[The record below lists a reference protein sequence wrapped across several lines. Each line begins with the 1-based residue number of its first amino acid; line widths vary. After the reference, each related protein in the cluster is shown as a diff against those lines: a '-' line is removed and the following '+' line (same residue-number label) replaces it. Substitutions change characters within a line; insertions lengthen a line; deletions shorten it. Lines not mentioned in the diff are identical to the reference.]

1 MLRANL
7 LDRLLLVPVLLLL
20 SQVSWGQSFPN
31 YSPPPM
37 PTSPF
42 PMNHLMTGNAENP
55 YAREG
60 QGSYQTAAGEW
71 RRAEKLRFDGSK
83 LVVKGATTT
92 KLPIGELRALEISQD
107 TFFILKSLPG
117 RAAAAQRPEALEV
130 AYSHRGTQ
138 LLYLYYGGKVLCFLK
153 RPAVPLQLLPTDKQ
167 EFKTAMLTIV
177 QSCPAVAAQ
186 VADGTL
192 GRREALQIIQAYDAC
207 R

>member
-1 MLRANL
+1 MSHA
-7 LDRLLLVPVLLLL
+7 RLLPVLGLLLL
-20 SQVSWGQSFPN
+20 SHLGWGQAFPT

-37 PTSPF
+37 ALPPLQADQ
-42 PMNHLMTGNAENP
+42 LMFGNQQNP

-60 QGSYQTAAGEW
+60 EGSYQTAAGDW
-71 RRAEKLRFDGSK
+71 HRAEKMRFDGSK
-83 LVVKGATTT
+83 LVVKGATTSRLT
-92 KLPIGELRALEISQD
+92 INELRCLEISQD
-107 TFFILKSLPG
+107 TFFIMNSLPG

-153 RPAVPLQLLPTDKQ
+153 RPAVPLQLLPSEKAA
-167 EFKTAMLTIV
+167 FKTTMLAIV
-177 QSCPAVAAQ
+177 SDCAAVAAQ

-192 GRREALQIIQAYDAC
+192 GRRDALKIMQAYAAC